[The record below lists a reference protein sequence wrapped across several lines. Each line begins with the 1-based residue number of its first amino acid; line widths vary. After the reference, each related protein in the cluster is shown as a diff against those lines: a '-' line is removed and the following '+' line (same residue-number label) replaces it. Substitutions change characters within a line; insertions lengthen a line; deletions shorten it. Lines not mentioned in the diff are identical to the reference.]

1 MLIEMIYDPGCP
13 WCFIGKRQLEKA
25 LAPRQDLD
33 VTVQWWP
40 FLLNPDMPAGGL
52 ERSTYLMRKFGNQAR
67 ISRVFVA
74 ISDFAQSVDIN
85 FAFDRIERAPNTLNA
100 HRLVRFA
107 DGQGLASAAVEALFQ
122 EHFVRGRDIGEV
134 RELVKIGTR
143 LGLDA
148 SRLAVYLKSDIDVT
162 EVYAANA
169 RAHRLGINGVP
180 TFVFER
186 SYVIS
191 GAQEPQVLSRMFDVA
206 RERSHGDRGEW
217 RSNSGFPGGA
227 L

>member
-25 LAPRQDLD
+25 LALRPDLAA
-33 VTVQWWP
+33 TVRWWP
-40 FLLNPDMPAGGL
+40 FLLNPDIPAGGV
-52 ERSTYLMRKFGNQAR
+52 ERSAYLMRKFGNQAR

-74 ISDFAQSVDIN
+74 ISDFAQSVDID
-85 FAFDRIERAPNTLNA
+85 FAFDRIERTPNTLNA

-107 DGQGLASAAVEALFQ
+107 DGQGMASAAVEALFQ
-122 EHFVRGRDIGEV
+122 AHFVRGRDIGEV
-134 RELVKIGTR
+134 RELIAIGTR
-143 LGLDA
+143 VGLDA
-148 SRLAVYLKSDIDVT
+148 ARLTVYLKSDLDVT

-191 GAQEPQVLSRMFDVA
+191 GAQDSQVLSRMFDVA
-206 RERSHGDRGEW
+206 RERPHDDRNGW
-217 RSNSGFPGGA
+217 RSTRNITGGTR
-227 L
+227 

>member
-25 LAPRQDLD
+25 LAARPD
-33 VTVQWWP
+33 VDATVRWWP
-40 FLLNPDMPAGGL
+40 FLLNPDLPAGGL

-74 ISDFAQSVDIN
+74 ISDFAQSVDID
-85 FAFDRIERAPNTLNA
+85 FAFDRIERTPNTLNA

-107 DGQGLASAAVEALFQ
+107 DNQGRAGEAVEVLFQ
-122 EHFVRGRDIGEV
+122 EHFVRGRDIGDV
-134 RELVKIGTR
+134 RELVRIGVG
-143 LGLDA
+143 LGLDP

-186 SYVIS
+186 AYVIS

-206 RERSHGDRGEW
+206 RERSRGDRDGW
-217 RSNSGFPGGA
+217 RRSVGLPGGA
-227 L
+227 G